1 MNLTIPSAYT
11 LSLLSLDGLEDMDS
25 VEVNVTRT
33 DNLISLDVVLG
44 LPRSRLWNSTVL
56 AYGCQDNPVLN
67 SIEISE
73 FALIVYNTNMHS
85 QVT

>member
-1 MNLTIPSAYT
+1 MNLTVPSVYT

-25 VEVNVTRT
+25 VKVNTTRT
-33 DNLISLDVVLG
+33 GNLISLDVVLG

-56 AYGCQDNPVLN
+56 AYGCRDNLVLN

-73 FALIVYNTNMHS
+73 FAFISIHS